1 MRGKNALFACL
12 AAVALVAVG
21 CSSSSKS
28 SSNAPTGSAGG
39 SGGSGQTY
47 TLGVITDLTG
57 PIASAGRTTP
67 LGIKAGVGLVNSEG
81 YKIKYIVTDTGSSPA
96 GALTAAQK
104 LVLQDHVFAVLAL
117 SGLTFAAAP
126 FLTSHGIPVVGSA
139 NDSTEWITSRNMFSV
154 FGTEDYTKVA
164 STFGNFFKD
173 VGATN
178 LASLGYSIS
187 PSSSEAAKGAAI
199 SAQKAG
205 IKVGYLNANLPFGT
219 TNVGPLVLAMKNAG
233 VDSFVAAIDENA
245 AFLIL
250 SAMHQEGVN
259 LKAPLLSVGY
269 GADLTSA
276 GPGAEQAA
284 QKAYFTLS
292 FEPAEMHTA
301 ATEKFQKAMQQYA
314 GVTGDPSLS
323 EYVAYAAVDGFVT
336 GLKAAGSKPTQASF
350 INTMLGI
357 RQYNAA
363 GLFGSHSIG
372 FAMDQRG
379 QAQGADNCVWVTQ
392 YSGTAFH
399 LVSGADPVCGSIIP
413 GAKVSGSS

>member
-1 MRGKNALFACL
+1 MRPRKALL
-12 AAVALVAVG
+12 AALAAAALVAVG
-21 CSSSSKS
+21 CGSSTSGKS
-28 SSNAPTGSAGG
+28 SANAPTGA

-47 TLGVITDLTG
+47 TLGVLTDLTG

-81 YKIKYIVTDTGSSPA
+81 YNIKYVVADTGSSPA
-96 GALTAAQK
+96 GALAGAQK

-139 NDSTEWITSRNMFSV
+139 NDSTEWIGSRNMFSV

-164 STFGNFFKD
+164 STFGTFFKNIG
-173 VGATN
+173 VTN

-199 SAQKAG
+199 SAQQAG
-205 IKVGYLNANLPFGT
+205 VKVGYLNANLPFGT
-219 TNVGPLVLAMKNAG
+219 TNVGPVVLAMKNAG
-233 VDSFVAAIDENA
+233 VNGFVAAIDENA

-250 SAMHQEGVN
+250 SAMHQQGVN

-284 QKAYFTLS
+284 QGAYFTLS
-292 FEPAEMHTA
+292 FEPVEMHTA
-301 ATEKFQKAMQQYA
+301 ATERFQKAMQQYA
-314 GVTGDPSLS
+314 GVSGDPSLS
-323 EYVAYAAVDGFVT
+323 EYIAYVAVDGFVT
-336 GLKAAGSKPTQASF
+336 GLKAAGSHPTQAQF

-372 FAMDQRG
+372 FGMNQRG
-379 QAQGADNCVWVTQ
+379 QAAGADNCVWVAQ
-392 YSGTAFH
+392 YSGTTFH
-399 LVSGADPVCGSIIP
+399 LVSGADPVCGTILP
-413 GAKVSGSS
+413 GQRVSSSS

>member
-1 MRGKNALFACL
+1 MRKKRGLFALL
-12 AAVALVAVG
+12 AAVALVVAG
-21 CSSSSKS
+21 CGSSGAK
-28 SSNAPTGSAGG
+28 SSNAPTGA

-47 TLGVITDLTG
+47 TLGVLTDLTG

-67 LGIKAGVGLVNSEG
+67 LGIKAGVGVVNSQG
-81 YKIKYIVTDTGSSPA
+81 YKIKFVVADTGSSPA
-96 GALTAAQK
+96 GALTGAQK

-117 SGLTFAAAP
+117 SGLTFAAAS

-154 FGTEDYTKVA
+154 FGTEDYTKVG
-164 STFGNFFKD
+164 STFGTFFKNIG
-173 VGATN
+173 VTN

-199 SAQKAG
+199 SAQHAG
-205 IKVGYLNANLPFGT
+205 VKVGYLNANLPFGT
-219 TNVGPLVLAMKNAG
+219 TNVGPEVLAMKNAG
-233 VDSFVAAIDENA
+233 IDGFIAAIDENA
-245 AFLIL
+245 SFLIL
-250 SAMHQEGVN
+250 SAMRQQGIL

-284 QKAYFTLS
+284 QGAYFTLS
-292 FEPAEMHTA
+292 FEPVEMHTA
-301 ATEKFQKAMQQYA
+301 ATDRFQKAMQQYA

-323 EYVAYAAVDGFVT
+323 EYVAYVAVDGFVT
-336 GLKAAGSKPTQASF
+336 GLKAAGAHPTQASF

-363 GLFGSHSIG
+363 GLYGSHSIG
-372 FAMDQRG
+372 FGMDQRG
-379 QAQGADNCVWVTQ
+379 QAAGADNCIWVTQ
-392 YSGTAFH
+392 YSGTTFH
-399 LVSGADPVCGSIIP
+399 LVSGADPVCGTIIP
-413 GAKVSGSS
+413 GAKVSSSS